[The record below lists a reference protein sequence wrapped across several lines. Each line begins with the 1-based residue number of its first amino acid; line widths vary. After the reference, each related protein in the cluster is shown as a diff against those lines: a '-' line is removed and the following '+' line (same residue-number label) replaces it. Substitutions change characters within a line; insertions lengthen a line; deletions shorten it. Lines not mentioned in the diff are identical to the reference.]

1 MDCLLPL
8 RLPASANASWD
19 LIVIQGPDELV
30 TCPSCLFIFHST
42 TAGRYHQLRQLVQ
55 SKEWQSVHL
64 SRYQYI
70 YLPEGDVYHATGQI
84 DRLLHVLL
92 AQMLYMH
99 ASYLLAAPSAFI
111 TFGPY
116 NFIDVFMFDTL
127 AAYLFGS
134 CCLNSVCFLRHH
146 VCP

>member
-1 MDCLLPL
+1 MNCLLPF
-8 RLPASANASWD
+8 RLPASDNASWN
-19 LIVIQGPDELV
+19 LIAIQGPDELV

-84 DRLLHVLL
+84 DRLAHDLL
-92 AQMLYMH
+92 VQMLYMH
-99 ASYLLAAPSAFI
+99 ASYVLAAPVALSHSVL
-111 TFGPY
+111 TPSL
-116 NFIDVFMFDTL
+116 MSSCLT
-127 AAYLFGS
+127 YLQPICLVS
-134 CCLNSVCFLRHH
+134 CCLNSVCF
-146 VCP
+146 